1 MLSTNVQCIN
11 AKKTYNAS
19 LHRLEQVHLPHVSW
33 LFLTFF
39 SFVSILE
46 PTGLFQWKSHS
57 ALERINNI
65 MTQSIPLQTHE
76 YRSILGGVCS
86 SPPISSCDSLHK
98 DLARLIIVSP
108 GVAGCR
114 LSPKRFTHLRGHTPP
129 AWWEILSAQGD
140 GTASGQLSLI
150 LSLPPT
156 VLMRRWPGGP
166 AWLAQ
171 VHKGVSGKTKWPSGR
186 SLGLWVPCWSRA
198 SPLV

>member
-1 MLSTNVQCIN
+1 MQ
-11 AKKTYNAS
+11 KMTYNAS
-19 LHRLEQVHLPHVSW
+19 LRRLEQVHLPHISW

-65 MTQSIPLQTHE
+65 MTQSIPLQKHE
-76 YRSILGGVCS
+76 YRSISGGVCS
-86 SPPISSCDSLHK
+86 SPPISSCDGLHT

-114 LSPKRFTHLRGHTPP
+114 LSPKRFTHLHGHTPP
-129 AWWEILSAQGD
+129 AWWEILSTQGD

-150 LSLPPT
+150 SALPPT
-156 VLMRRWPGGP
+156 VLMRRWPVAQLGSLRCIRGSRERP
-166 AWLAQ
+166 SDQVEEAQ
-171 VHKGVSGKTKWPSGR
+171 VSGCPVGAEPA
-186 SLGLWVPCWSRA
+186 L
-198 SPLV
+198 